1 MVYCYCLTLQLPSRK
16 AIIKKVIDMGYKFTI
31 DLDGDQ
37 TDNIVLAAL
46 KDSYEDCIKT
56 MCSVE
61 RQIFDPLEDVLE
73 RHIALL
79 KVIEYY
85 SVPVEHKKYVKYWEN
100 YLKVN
105 LKDLKQK
112 VKKADE
118 KVKTN
123 GDGK

>member
-1 MVYCYCLTLQLPSRK
+1 
-16 AIIKKVIDMGYKFTI
+16 MGYKFTI

-56 MCSVE
+56 ICSTE
-61 RQIFDPLEDVLE
+61 RQLYDPLEDVLE

-79 KVIEYY
+79 KVIQYY
-85 SVPVEHKKYVKYWEN
+85 SIPAEHKKYVKYWEN
-100 YLKVN
+100 YLTVN

-112 VKKADE
+112 VKKTDE